1 MPRLIDHD
9 VREREI
15 AEAAWRVISREGLPG
30 LSVRK
35 VADEA
40 GLATASLRR
49 SFPTQEALRVA
60 CLRLVTVRVQER
72 IDRLDP
78 RLPARE
84 LVEAGLAEVLPLDAE
99 RALELHVQVAVGTLA
114 RTEPGVAEVE
124 TYAHDLLRQACRS
137 MLVYLAA
144 SDPRFEQATQDLDA
158 TAATLHALLDGLA
171 LHLLRE
177 RAGADGEQ
185 MRAAGAATVAL
196 LSSYL
201 DSLATGP

>member
-35 VADEA
+35 VAEEA

-60 CLRLVTVRVQER
+60 CLQLVTVRVQER
-72 IDRLDP
+72 IGRLD
-78 RLPARE
+78 RHLPVRE
-84 LVEAGLAEVLPLDAE
+84 FVEACLAELLPLDEE
-99 RALELHVQVAVGTLA
+99 RALELQVQVAVGTLA
-114 RTEPGVAEVE
+114 RTEAGVAEVDAL
-124 TYAHDLLRQACRS
+124 AHDLLRQACRS
-137 MLVYLAA
+137 MLLYLAEGDA
-144 SDPRFEQATQDLDA
+144 RFEAVTQDVDA
-158 TAATLHALLDGLA
+158 NAATLHALLDGLA
-171 LHLLRE
+171 LHLLRQRTLLE
-177 RAGADGEQ
+177 GEELS
-185 MRAAGAATVAL
+185 AAEIATVAL
-196 LSSYL
+196 LSTYL